1 MLLWNV
7 VHNREL
13 CHASMQHTITA
24 HYTLIQSCKMNS
36 SYMFIVHELL
46 YSDIQFEITMKSPVA
61 ILSAKI
67 PIADRLYLLTVVVK
81 LPYA

>member
-13 CHASMQHTITA
+13 CHASMPHTITA
-24 HYTLIQSCKMNS
+24 HYALIQFCKMNS

-61 ILSAKI
+61 ILQKFQ
-67 PIADRLYLLTVVVK
+67 LLTDNIC
-81 LPYA
+81 